1 MQLQQFKKYKKQSKK
16 TFYRLS
22 KESGVTAAQLKKLF
36 DANALIDIETGDFY
50 IKSKSKLK
58 LIEDFPE

>member
-1 MQLQQFKKYKKQSKK
+1 MQLQGFKKYKNNSKK

-22 KESGVTAAQLKKLF
+22 KESGVTAAQLKKLY
-36 DANALIDIETGDFY
+36 DANALIDVETGDFY

-58 LIEDFPE
+58 LVNVKA